1 MDYLVRFAQ
10 THETFR
16 RPELEACATI
26 AGANIEILS
35 YNQFS
40 PHCIVRFPDAAA
52 AAATVKRSIL
62 AKDVFE
68 LWGQGT
74 TYEELH
80 EDIRQRS
87 QHLWEEY
94 SNVSWKFVFSCFSG
108 TRSAEKKGELMRSF
122 QYMGFRGPIRMKNPE
137 QEFHVMEEYID
148 DIEVAT
154 LKVSRIEEPRKIYL
168 GRKLATSC
176 REDFIKYDLKKRRY
190 ISTTSMDAELSL
202 VTANMAL
209 AAPGKLFF
217 DPFVGTG
224 SFIVC
229 AAHFGALTMGADIDG
244 RSFRGK
250 DRSKLGVYENF
261 IQYKTESKFIDTLT
275 SDLTNTPFRRT
286 GFLDGIVCDPPYGV
300 REGLRVLGERK
311 GKTPVN
317 VIIDGVPA
325 HLRPGFIPP
334 KKPYGFE
341 ALQNDVLN
349 FAVRSLVTN
358 GRLSMWMPTS
368 NDEKIQ
374 FPVPMHED
382 LEVVSVCVQD
392 FGNWARRLIT
402 YRRLP
407 EGEKSD
413 VSMARKKTDDAGYD
427 ANELNAFRRVVRSIE
442 PQRSNRLTEK
452 KAYVE
457 RSRHKKRRRL

>member
-16 RPELEACATI
+16 LPELEACATL
-26 AGANIEILS
+26 AGADIEILS
-35 YNQFS
+35 YNKFS
-40 PHCIVRFPDAAA
+40 PHCVVRFPDAAA
-52 AAATVKRSIL
+52 ACATIKRTIL
-62 AKDVFE
+62 VKDVFE
-68 LWGQGT
+68 LWGEGT
-74 TYEELH
+74 NYEELH
-80 EDIRQRS
+80 EDVHRRS
-87 QHLWEEY
+87 EHLWKDY
-94 SNVSWKFVFSCFSG
+94 SDASWKFVIQCFSG
-108 TRSAEKKGELMRSF
+108 TRSSEKKGEIMRSF
-122 QYMGFRGPIRMKNPE
+122 QYMGFKGPIKMKEPD
-137 QEFHVMEEYID
+137 QKYYVMEEYVD
-148 DIEVAT
+148 DVEAS
-154 LKVSRIEEPRKIYL
+154 KQGAARIEEPRKIFL
-168 GRKLATSC
+168 GRKLANSC
-176 REDFIKYDLKKRRY
+176 REDIIKYDLKKRRY

-250 DRSKLGVYENF
+250 DQGKLGVFENF
-261 IQYKTESKFIDTLT
+261 TQYGTESKFIDTLT

-311 GKTPVN
+311 GKPAVN

-325 HLRPGFIPP
+325 YLRPGFIPP

-349 FAVRSLVTN
+349 FAVRSLVPN

-368 NDEKIQ
+368 NDEKVE
-374 FPVPMHED
+374 FPVPMHEN
-382 LEVVSVCVQD
+382 LEVVSNSVQD

-407 EGEKSD
+407 EGELSD
-413 VSMARKKTDDAGYD
+413 VSMARKKADDAGHSAD
-427 ANELNAFRRVVRSIE
+427 DLNAFRRVHMLRGHGTRCGEDAKES
-442 PQRSNRLTEK
+442 K
-452 KAYVE
+452 
-457 RSRHKKRRRL
+457 